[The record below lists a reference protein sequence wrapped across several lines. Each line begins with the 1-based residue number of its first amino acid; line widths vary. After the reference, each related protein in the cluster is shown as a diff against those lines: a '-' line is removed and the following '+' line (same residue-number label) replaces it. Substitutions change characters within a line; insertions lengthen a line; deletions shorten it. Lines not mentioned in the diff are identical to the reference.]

1 MALHWWRFASG
12 GQWCGVQVHSRR
24 GSSRAARRRA
34 RRPSPARGRHR
45 AAPAGTTK
53 PAPGRT
59 SQAAG
64 QPTRQAASQRRHNR
78 VTSAPK
84 AHVQTMSFRPRPNI
98 NKSCNSFGH
107 GSCSYRG
114 RIPKWFFCRPMS
126 KWIARLIYIWTW
138 GKGHGLDMDWTWSV
152 SPTPGV
158 GLAGRAVLLPGSP
171 ACRLAG
177 LTGGLPCRLAG
188 CLALWLARWMA
199 RGPWRLA

>member
-1 MALHWWRFASG
+1 MPVGASG
-12 GQWCGVQVHSRR
+12 VACRYIPG
-24 GSSRAARRRA
+24 AAA
-34 RRPSPARGRHR
+34 AGRPGDGPGGRHPP
-45 AAPAGTTK
+45 AADTGRHQ
-53 PAPGRT
+53 PAPPSRH
-59 SQAAG
+59 QAAQAR
-64 QPTRQAASQRRHNR
+64 QPGSRPGQRRHNR

-84 AHVQTMSFRPRPNI
+84 AHVQTMSFRPCPNT

-107 GSCSYRG
+107 GSRSYRG
-114 RIPKWFFCRPMS
+114 KIPKWFFCRPMS

-152 SPTPGV
+152 SPAPGV

-188 CLALWLARWMA
+188 CLALWLARCMA